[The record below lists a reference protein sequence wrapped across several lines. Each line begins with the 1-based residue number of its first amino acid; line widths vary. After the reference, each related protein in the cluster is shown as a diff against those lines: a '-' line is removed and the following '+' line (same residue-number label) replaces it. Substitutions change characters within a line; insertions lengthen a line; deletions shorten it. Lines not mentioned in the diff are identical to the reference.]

1 MSKVYA
7 RTSTV
12 PDGCDYITPGKLYE
26 CIDLDGW
33 GFRIAIDGA
42 SRDTTLCLWWE
53 CAHLDGG
60 HWERIETDG
69 EPPETIATPSRY
81 QLLTIEEL
89 EADLSA
95 IECALQAKRAEETSA
110 LIDGVV

>member
-7 RTSTV
+7 RTNTV

-26 CIDLDGW
+26 CISPTSSGFEFYDDDGECD
-33 GFRIAIDGA
+33 FAA
-42 SRDTTLCLWWE
+42 WE
-53 CAHLDGG
+53 DSLHLGG
-60 HWERIETDG
+60 GDWERVEI
-69 EPPETIATPSRY
+69 PEEAPPSRY

-95 IECALQAKRAEETSA
+95 IECALQAKQRAQ
-110 LIDGVV
+110 

>member
-7 RTSTV
+7 RTNTV

-26 CIDLDGW
+26 ANEEGCSS
-33 GFRIAIDGA
+33 F
-42 SRDTTLCLWWE
+42 LWHDDKGLIRGGYWRRSS
-53 CAHLDGG
+53 HLHGG
-60 HWERIETDG
+60 DWERVELS
-69 EPPETIATPSRY
+69 EEAPPSRY

-95 IECALQAKRAEETSA
+95 IECALQAKRAEETDA
-110 LIDGVV
+110 MIDG